1 MANNG
6 RLYEKFVA
14 DLQQALIDSQMLMQT
29 KPIKIEQ
36 NKIITDRCGIDREFD
51 LYWEY
56 EFAGMVYKN
65 VIECKDYESKITIDK
80 IDSLIGKLQDIPG
93 IKPIFATKT
102 GYQSGAEKK
111 AAQHNMD
118 LLIVREQNDSDW
130 EGKIKELQLMI
141 HCQIPASILEF
152 SPIVDKEWLD
162 ENKIDLANYQSK
174 ALNNEVFVD
183 DVDKG
188 EKYSLLEL
196 SNKITPL
203 TNAPIGIF
211 ENIIETKDA
220 YIINNN
226 LRLKLRGYKIKY
238 EILPPIKTETIMD
251 FSKELKGVI
260 EYLGRNCKK
269 GIFTDGNI
277 KDF

>member
-6 RLYEKFVA
+6 RDYENFVA
-14 DLQQALIDSQMLMQT
+14 DLQQALIDSESIMQT
-29 KPIKIEQ
+29 KLIKIEQ
-36 NKIITDRCGIDREFD
+36 NKIITDRCDIDREFD

-56 EFAGMVYKN
+56 EFAGVVYKN
-65 VIECKDYESKITIDK
+65 VIECKDYVSRVSIDK
-80 IDSLIGKLQDIPG
+80 IDALIGKLHDIPG

-111 AAQHNMD
+111 AALHNID

-130 EGKIKELQLMI
+130 EGRFKELQLMI
-141 HCQIPASILEF
+141 HCQMPATIHEF
-152 SPIVDKEWLD
+152 RPIVDKEWLD
-162 ENKIDLANYQSK
+162 TNHIDISSYEERV
-174 ALNNEVFVD
+174 LNNQVFID
-183 DVDKG
+183 DVEKG

-203 TNAPIGIF
+203 TDAPIGVF
-211 ENIIETKDA
+211 ENTVETKDA
-220 YIINNN
+220 YIINND

-260 EYLGRNCKK
+260 EYLGKNCKK
-269 GIFTDGNI
+269 GIFKNGNI
-277 KDF
+277 KEF

>member
-6 RLYEKFVA
+6 RLYENFVA
-14 DLQQALIDSQMLMQT
+14 ELQQALIDSQMFMKT
-29 KPIKIEQ
+29 KSIKIEK
-36 NKIITDRCGIDREFD
+36 NKSITDRCGISREFD

-56 EFAGMVYKN
+56 EFAGVIYKN
-65 VIECKDYESKITIDK
+65 VIECKDYESKISIDK
-80 IDSLIGKLQDIPG
+80 IDALLGKLHDIPG

-102 GYQSGAEKK
+102 GYQRGAEKK
-111 AAQHNMD
+111 AAQHNID

-130 EGKIKELQLMI
+130 EGKIRELQFMI
-141 HCQIPASILEF
+141 HCQMPASILEF

-162 ENKIDLANYQSK
+162 ENKIDLTNYCSK
-174 ALNNEVFVD
+174 VFNDEVFID

-196 SNKITPL
+196 SNKLTPL
-203 TNAPIGIF
+203 TDAPIGIF
-211 ENIIETKDA
+211 ENIVETKDA
-220 YIINNN
+220 YIINDIF
-226 LRLKLRGYKIKY
+226 RLKLKGYKIKY

-260 EYLGRNCKK
+260 EYLGKNCKK